1 MIKSTLTLRMSA
13 SHTAQ
18 LEILKEELGH
28 ASSST
33 CIYQLISERSQ
44 RSIQIEADKATIV
57 SLRSELRKYK
67 IKRAQLLEVIQFAL
81 HSGFELGLG

>member
-1 MIKSTLTLRMSA
+1 MSA
-13 SHTAQ
+13 SQTAQ

-44 RSIQIEADKATIV
+44 RSIQLADDKATIV
-57 SLRSELRKYK
+57 SLRSELRTYE
-67 IKRAQLLEVIQFAL
+67 IKRAQLLELIQFAL
-81 HSGFELGLG
+81 HSDFNIGLG